1 MSAFDRL
8 IEQIDSFIRKF
19 YKNEMLKGA
28 FLVLGVLLAS
38 WLLVSILEYFGRFDS
53 WIRFMLF
60 WTFIGLNSF
69 LLFKYFIV
77 PLLRLTSFGKR
88 INRYQASKIIG
99 DFFPTI
105 SDRLLNTLQ
114 LNDTVNENDASLEL
128 IRASVVQKANSFSTI
143 NFVDAVR
150 TDESKRYLKFLIPI
164 ALVFVSILLIYP
176 TLISKGTANVVNYN
190 QAQEAPFDFELAS
203 NLSAIREGDSLPI
216 SVNIF
221 GEYVPEKV
229 FLVCDRGRF
238 LMTKTTQNQV
248 AFSLSNVRT
257 DVHFHFESEGFSS
270 KDFSVKVLGKAGL
283 AQLTAKLSYPK
294 YLHRK
299 NEVVSNIADLDVPE
313 GTKIDWEVQTR
324 FAKSTHV
331 LWNGAKQVFSKDKFT
346 FSKSYSNSGTHAFVL
361 KSLYS
366 SVIDS
371 SFVQVEVL
379 KDEYPSIFVSESIDS
394 ISTGIR
400 FFSGM
405 CSDDYGLTRL
415 NFVYSISKKNGQ
427 KVNRVLNVD
436 PVSGTNHRFNFS
448 VDFSRED
455 LDIEDKINYHFV
467 IMDNDGVNGSKATQ
481 SQAFVYQL
489 PTLEKLNEKR
499 EETQEELKNALSN
512 TLSKVEEFKKDVDKL
527 QKSIMNQSKSDFK
540 SLEQV
545 QQLQQQQQQITQE
558 LQDIKEKMEQSNE
571 EKNQLSE
578 QENELLEQQELID
591 KLLEELMDDEMKK
604 LLEEM
609 EKLMKNNN
617 QQELKQDAKELKQSS
632 EDMKEQMDRTLES
645 LKKLQVNE
653 QIDDIEKELESLS
666 KEQEELKKDLES
678 GEKTPEQGAKEQEEL
693 NKKFDEL
700 KKDMQET
707 LKLNSELKRP
717 LNLSDFE
724 KEQQEISNEMQEA
737 KDKLDDNKKSKAGQN
752 QKSAS
757 DKMKE
762 MAEKLNKEQEA
773 SNQKQ
778 DSEDMALLRLLL
790 ENLMALSFEQEYVMN
805 RFEKVSDTDPYYR
818 KLGRKQRRIIDDTK
832 IVEDSLLALAK
843 RQTKIAPFIDQEL
856 KEIRTNFALAIDE
869 VDEHKR
875 KSLLQ
880 HQQLVM
886 TSYNNLALMLNES
899 LQQMQQQ
906 QQEQQKKEGSG
917 SCDNPGGS
925 GKPKS
930 GQGDK
935 MGSQDMKEMLKQQ
948 LEQIKKGPM
957 PGGKQPGEKPG
968 EGQGQNGMGM
978 PGLGNEQIAKM
989 AAQQTAIRQ
998 KLEQIRDEMNKEG
1011 QGKGNQL
1018 NPLIQELEKQER
1030 DLINKNFSPEMIR
1043 RQQDILTRLLE
1054 SEKAIRER
1062 GFEEKRESQ
1071 SGKNQNYG
1079 NLIRFD
1085 EYTKKK
1091 LGHVELIRSV
1101 DPLLSRYYKNKANEY
1116 FNKAN

>member
-53 WIRFMLF
+53 WIRFILF

-69 LLFKYFIV
+69 LLIKYFIV

-203 NLSAIREGDSLPI
+203 NLSAIRVGDSLPI
-216 SVNIF
+216 SVNLF

-238 LMTKTTQNQV
+238 LMNKTTQNQV

-346 FSKSYSNSGTHAFVL
+346 FSKAYSNSGTHAFVL

-436 PVSGTNHRFNFS
+436 PVSGTNHKFNFS

-527 QKSIMNQSKSDFK
+527 QKSIINQSKSDFK

-578 QENELLEQQELID
+578 QEKELLEQQELID

-632 EDMKEQMDRTLES
+632 DDMKEQMDRTLES

-856 KEIRTNFALAIDE
+856 REIRTNFALAIDE

-875 KSLLQ
+875 KPLLQ

-948 LEQIKKGPM
+948 LEQMKKGPM

-1091 LGHVELIRSV
+1091 LGQVELIRSV